1 MDATIT
7 ITANGQ
13 TRSVHA
19 GCTLPQLLAGLHL
32 APERVVV
39 ERNGAA
45 LTPTEALAV
54 VLAEGDRLE
63 IVRLVPGG

>member
-1 MDATIT
+1 MDSIT
-7 ITANGQ
+7 IIANGQ
-13 TRSVHA
+13 ARTARA
-19 GCTLPQLLAGLHL
+19 ACPLAEFLSSLHL

-45 LTPTEALAV
+45 LTPAEARAV
-54 VLAEGDRLE
+54 VLADGDRLE

>member
-1 MDATIT
+1 MDSIT
-7 ITANGQ
+7 IIANGQ
-13 TRSVHA
+13 ARTVRA
-19 GCTLPQLLAGLHL
+19 GCPLPELLAGLRL

-45 LTPTEALAV
+45 LTPAEALATI
-54 VLAEGDRLE
+54 LTDGDKLE

>member
-1 MDATIT
+1 MDTIT
-7 ITANGQ
+7 IIANGQ
-13 TRSVHA
+13 ECHTRA
-19 GCTLPQLLAGLHL
+19 ACPLTEFLTTLHL

-45 LTPTEALAV
+45 LTPAEARAAILAN
-54 VLAEGDRLE
+54 GDRLE